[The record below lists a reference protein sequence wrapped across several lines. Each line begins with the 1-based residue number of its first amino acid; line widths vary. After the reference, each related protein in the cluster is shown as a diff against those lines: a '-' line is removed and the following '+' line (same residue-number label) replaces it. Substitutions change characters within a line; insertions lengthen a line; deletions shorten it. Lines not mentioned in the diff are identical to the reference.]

1 MAIIDLKLYSG
12 RSRLRPDLKAP
23 GDGPAGLLANPDVA
37 TRGEQIIALDGAKT
51 IWGWLD
57 GLRTGAGIFLLGL
70 LGGAT
75 FWFTDVRRGP
85 TGAQPASSKG
95 VT

>member
-1 MAIIDLKLYSG
+1 M
-12 RSRLRPDLKAP
+12 
-23 GDGPAGLLANPDVA
+23 LANPDVA